1 MDVAAPAGMPPPGMP
16 FHPSIVQADPPAAT
30 PRGRPLHDKTW
41 NKQWSPL
48 GGSACTMDGWN
59 GVPGGGMPAGAATSM
74 TQLQVLRPLV
84 AVSTCVSA
92 LGTLTA
98 TPPGAAGGVG
108 LGRGGEGERSSIGG
122 VAQSRPKGRREKGS
136 RVLQGEARSR
146 TFSSTPSGSVSAV
159 LQPISSLA

>member
-1 MDVAAPAGMPPPGMP
+1 
-16 FHPSIVQADPPAAT
+16 
-30 PRGRPLHDKTW
+30 
-41 NKQWSPL
+41 
-48 GGSACTMDGWN
+48 
-59 GVPGGGMPAGAATSM
+59 MPAGAATSM

-98 TPPGAAGGVG
+98 TPPAAGGVG
-108 LGRGGEGERSSIGG
+108 LGRGGEGERSAVGG

-136 RVLQGEARSR
+136 RVLQGTARSR